1 MKQISE
7 AFSRRLQ
14 NTGIT
19 RIQWIA
25 LYHIKDNP
33 SISQRELSNKMRVK
47 DSSIGRLLDR
57 LERDELV
64 IKERSSKDRRIIYV
78 NLTEKGDNLIEECL
92 PIGAKFNEDLTKGI
106 SEEELKI
113 FEDVIMKLKLNVVE
127 EDV

>member
-7 AFSRRLQ
+7 SFGRRLQ

-25 LYHIKDNP
+25 LYYIKENP
-33 SISQRELSNKMRVK
+33 SISQRSLSNMMSVK

-57 LERDELV
+57 LERDGLV
-64 IKERSSKDRRIIYV
+64 IKERSNKDRRIIYV
-78 NLTEKGDNLIEECL
+78 NLTEKGQELIEECL
-92 PIGAKFNEDLTKGI
+92 PIGVKFNEDLTKGI
-106 SEEELKI
+106 SQEELRI
-113 FEDVIMKLKLNVVE
+113 FEEVLLKMKANVVE

>member
-25 LYHIKDNP
+25 LYYIKDNP

-64 IKERSSKDRRIIYV
+64 VKERSSKDRRIIYV
-78 NLTEKGDNLIEECL
+78 NLTEKGDKLIEECL
-92 PIGAKFNEDLTKGI
+92 PLGAKFNKDLTKGI

-113 FEDVIMKLKLNVVE
+113 FENVIMKLKSNVVE

>member
-7 AFSRRLQ
+7 AFGRRLH
-14 NTGIT
+14 NSGIT
-19 RIQWIA
+19 KIQWIA
-25 LYHIKDNP
+25 LYYIKDNP
-33 SISQRELSNKMRVK
+33 SISQRKLSNKMRVK

-64 IKERSSKDRRIIYV
+64 VKERSSKDRRIIYV
-78 NLTEKGDNLIEECL
+78 NLTEKGDKLIEECL

-113 FEDVIMKLKLNVVE
+113 FENVIMKLKSNVVE

>member
-7 AFSRRLQ
+7 SFGRRLQ

-25 LYHIKDNP
+25 LYYIKENP
-33 SISQRELSNKMRVK
+33 SISQRKLSNIMSVK

-78 NLTEKGDNLIEECL
+78 NLTEKGQELIEECL
-92 PIGAKFNEDLTKGI
+92 PIGAKFSEDLTKDI
-106 SEEELKI
+106 SDEELRI
-113 FEDVIMKLKLNVVE
+113 FENVIMKMKSNVVE